1 MLGVFSF
8 QLGFSWSVLLIR
20 DLVLQEV
27 LRQILGQGEIEG
39 NPGGWLEEDDSR
51 ENRKGEMGCVPKWDR
66 GR

>member
-8 QLGFSWSVLLIR
+8 QLGFSSSVLLIR

-27 LRQILGQGEIEG
+27 LGQILEQGEVEG
-39 NPGGWLEEDDSR
+39 NLGGWLEEDDSR
-51 ENRKGEMGCVPKWDR
+51 ENRKGERGCVPKWDR

>member
-27 LRQILGQGEIEG
+27 LGQILEQGEVEG
-39 NPGGWLEEDDSR
+39 NLGGWLEEDDSR